1 MNLRRNS
8 IRMWPLLLLLTGLL
22 AAMQL
27 GMTHKRLELARQ
39 HTAVQREVHSL
50 HGEISRLALEFATL
64 TRPERLRRLA
74 VERLGM
80 RAPTPMQVIYP

>member
-1 MNLRRNS
+1 MNLRRNP
-8 IRMWPLLLLLTGLL
+8 IRMWPLLLLLTCFL
-22 AAMQL
+22 AAMQI

-50 HGEISRLALEFATL
+50 HGEISQLALEFATL